1 MQMCRNLSIF
11 LPDAEC
17 LLVSLTLS
25 RHFFRLSVLK
35 GSQDG
40 FAVLF
45 PQKKVTKENSRLRL
59 LL

>member
-1 MQMCRNLSIF
+1 MSFGIA
-11 LPDAEC
+11 DAKS
-17 LLVSLTLS
+17 SLFS
-25 RHFFRLSVLK
+25 VVCFKRLS
-35 GSQDG
+35 DG

>member
-1 MQMCRNLSIF
+1 MQMCRKFVHFLSGV
-11 LPDAEC
+11 EC
-17 LLVSLTLS
+17 LLVPLTLS

-35 GSQDG
+35 GSYDG